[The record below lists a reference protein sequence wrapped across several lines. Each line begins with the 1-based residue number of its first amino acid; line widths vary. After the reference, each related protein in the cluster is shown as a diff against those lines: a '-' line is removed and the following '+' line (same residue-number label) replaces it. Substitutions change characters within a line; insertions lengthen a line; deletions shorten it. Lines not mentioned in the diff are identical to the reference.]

1 MVRYPGRHHVRVR
14 PAPARPAFLM
24 RVLALA
30 AALAAFSPAGTTP
43 GVSELRVAAASDL
56 KFALDEM
63 IPVFERAHP
72 GVAVRVT
79 YGSSGNFYAQ
89 LANRAPFDVF
99 LSADVA
105 YATRLADQGLTVADS
120 RFLYAIGRLA
130 LWVPR
135 GSPAEV
141 ERDGLAALRERA
153 VRRVAI
159 ANPRHAP
166 YGRAAEAALRHYGL
180 YEHVQPKLV
189 LGENVAQAAQF
200 TQSGAADAGL
210 IALSLA
216 LAPTLREQGRYW
228 TVPEEAHPPLEQAG
242 VILSWARDPAA
253 ARAFCAF
260 LPSAEARLVLE
271 RYGFALSVR

>member
-1 MVRYPGRHHVRVR
+1 MRLLALLGALALGAGA
-14 PAPARPAFLM
+14 PAPA
-24 RVLALA
+24 
-30 AALAAFSPAGTTP
+30 
-43 GVSELRVAAASDL
+43 LRVAAASDL

-72 GVAVRVT
+72 GRAVSVT

-99 LSADVA
+99 LSADEA
-105 YATRLADQGLTVADS
+105 YATRLVQQGLAAPDS
-120 RFLYAIGRLA
+120 RFLYAVGRLA

-135 GSPAEV
+135 QSAADL
-141 ERDGLAALRERA
+141 ERLGLAALRDPA

-180 YEHVQPKLV
+180 YEQVQPKLV

-200 TQSGAADAGL
+200 AQSGGADAGL

-216 LAPTLREQGRYW
+216 LAPTLREQGRHW
-228 TVPEEAHPPLEQAG
+228 TVPEEAHPRVEQAG

-253 ARAFCAF
+253 ARVFRAF
-260 LPSAEARLVLE
+260 LQTAEARAVLQ
-271 RYGFALSVR
+271 RFGFALPVR

>member
-1 MVRYPGRHHVRVR
+1 
-14 PAPARPAFLM
+14 M
-24 RVLALA
+24 RVLALV
-30 AALAAFSPAGTTP
+30 AALAPLSLGGSAA
-43 GVSELRVAAASDL
+43 VSELRVAAASDL

-63 IPVFERAHP
+63 IPIFERAHP
-72 GVAVRVT
+72 GLAVRVT

-105 YATRLADQGLTVADS
+105 YADRLAEQGLTAADS
-120 RFLYAIGRLA
+120 RFLYAVGRLA

-135 GSPAEV
+135 GSVAEV
-141 ERDGLAALRERA
+141 ERVGLAALRDPA
-153 VRRVAI
+153 VRHVAI

-180 YEHVQPKLV
+180 YEQVQPKLV

-200 TQSGAADAGL
+200 AQSGGADAGL

-216 LAPTLREQGRYW
+216 LAPTLREQGRHW
-228 TVPEEAHPPLEQAG
+228 TVPEEAHPRLEQAG
-242 VILSWARDPAA
+242 VVLSWARDPVG
-253 ARAFCAF
+253 ARAFGSF
-260 LPSAEARLVLE
+260 LQSADARVVLE
-271 RYGFALSVR
+271 RYGFALPGR

>member
-1 MVRYPGRHHVRVR
+1 
-14 PAPARPAFLM
+14 M
-24 RVLALA
+24 RVLALWAMLAPLSLGGSA
-30 AALAAFSPAGTTP
+30 A
-43 GVSELRVAAASDL
+43 VSELRVAAASDL

-63 IPVFERAHP
+63 IPVLERAHP
-72 GVAVRVT
+72 GLAVRVT

-135 GSPAEV
+135 GSAAEV
-141 ERDGLAALRERA
+141 ERVGLAALRDPA

-166 YGRAAEAALRHYGL
+166 YGRAAEAALRHYGF

-200 TQSGAADAGL
+200 AQSGAADAGL

-216 LAPTLREQGRYW
+216 LAPTLREQGRHW
-228 TVPEEAHPPLEQAG
+228 TVPQEAHPRLEQAG
-242 VILSWARDPAA
+242 VILSWARDPTV

-260 LPSAEARLVLE
+260 LQSAEARLVLE
-271 RYGFALSVR
+271 RYGFALPGR